1 MPLIGA
7 LAVTVVAAAS
17 MSLAA
22 IVIIVILGIRHEE
35 RVLSMTRRVAP
46 GLTARLARL
55 VIGLYVRKTDPE
67 PVRGDDLDPA
77 PPPAR
82 ECGAGMAGR

>member
-7 LAVTVVAAAS
+7 LAVTVVAAVS
-17 MSLAA
+17 VSLAG
-22 IVIIVILGIRHEE
+22 IVIVVILGIRHEE

-46 GLTARLARL
+46 GLAARLARL

-67 PVRGDDLDPA
+67 PVRGDDVA
-77 PPPAR
+77 EPPCTASR
-82 ECGAGMAGR
+82 R